1 MCGIVAIMSKQAST
15 GFLYKDKTIFLQM
28 LISDMF
34 RGMDST
40 GTFAVNK
47 HGNLKMVKDAS
58 PAPFFINKKES
69 NTYFNDFISDYHI
82 VVGHNRKATMG
93 ATVSE
98 NAHPFIEGNI
108 CLVHNGT
115 LQNHYK
121 LANRTVDS
129 NAIAAHIEE
138 HGYKSLLKNI
148 EGAYA
153 LIWYNA
159 AEKTLYFTR
168 NAERPLHLVE
178 TSDRVF
184 LASEAKMLD
193 WILDRNDLGKYTI
206 QNVPTDKVFKFSL
219 ETRKLEAES
228 KPKKADPVKNKYQN
242 QNQRHQHRV
251 NQMHSGFGH
260 LALAYSS
267 EAAQNTETAPG
278 KKKANIETYKTDERI
293 SWKVESWEDRQNSTK
308 LIGVTTDEYKTPVT
322 VFMDNNLY
330 TAQEIDDLTL
340 AEYLTGQIITISY
353 KKGITQLYLK
363 NVTADDLYTTMNHKK
378 VSLGMIEEA
387 GSCCYSCGSV
397 LKTRKD
403 IEESIVSINSR
414 NEVLF
419 ITCGECSSAT
429 AYHGGCC

>member
-1 MCGIVAIMSKQAST
+1 
-15 GFLYKDKTIFLQM
+15 
-28 LISDMF
+28 
-34 RGMDST
+34 
-40 GTFAVNK
+40 
-47 HGNLKMVKDAS
+47 
-58 PAPFFINKKES
+58 
-69 NTYFNDFISDYHI
+69 
-82 VVGHNRKATMG
+82 MG

-168 NAERPLHLVE
+168 NADRPLHLVE

-184 LASEAKMLD
+184 LASESKMLD
-193 WILDRNDLGKYTI
+193 WILDRNDITKYSI

-228 KPKKADPVKNKYQN
+228 KPKKADPVKNKPN

-267 EAAQNTETAPG
+267 EATQNAETVPG

-293 SWKVESWEDRQNSTK
+293 SWKVDNWEYRTNSTK
-308 LIGVTTDEYKTPVT
+308 LTGVTTDDYKTPVT
-322 VFMDNNLY
+322 VFMDSNLH
-330 TAQEIDDLTL
+330 TVQDIDDLTS

-353 KKGITQLYLK
+353 KKGVTQLYLK
-363 NVTADDLYTTMNHKK
+363 NVAIDDVYTTLNHKK

-387 GSCCYSCGSV
+387 GSCCYSCGQV
-397 LKTRKD
+397 LKTRKE

-429 AYHGGCC
+429 VYHGGCC

>member
-242 QNQRHQHRV
+242 QNQRHQHRG

-267 EAAQNTETAPG
+267 EVTQSTETSTE

-293 SWKVESWEDRQNSTK
+293 SWRVESWEDRQNSTK

>member
-1 MCGIVAIMSKQAST
+1 MSKQAST

-242 QNQRHQHRV
+242 QNQRHQHRG

-267 EAAQNTETAPG
+267 EVTQSTETSTE

-293 SWKVESWEDRQNSTK
+293 SWRVESWEDRQNSTK

>member
-1 MCGIVAIMSKQAST
+1 
-15 GFLYKDKTIFLQM
+15 
-28 LISDMF
+28 
-34 RGMDST
+34 
-40 GTFAVNK
+40 
-47 HGNLKMVKDAS
+47 
-58 PAPFFINKKES
+58 
-69 NTYFNDFISDYHI
+69 
-82 VVGHNRKATMG
+82 
-93 ATVSE
+93 
-98 NAHPFIEGNI
+98 
-108 CLVHNGT
+108 
-115 LQNHYK
+115 
-121 LANRTVDS
+121 
-129 NAIAAHIEE
+129 
-138 HGYKSLLKNI
+138 
-148 EGAYA
+148 
-153 LIWYNA
+153 
-159 AEKTLYFTR
+159 
-168 NAERPLHLVE
+168 
-178 TSDRVF
+178 
-184 LASEAKMLD
+184 
-193 WILDRNDLGKYTI
+193 
-206 QNVPTDKVFKFSL
+206 
-219 ETRKLEAES
+219 
-228 KPKKADPVKNKYQN
+228 
-242 QNQRHQHRV
+242 
-251 NQMHSGFGH
+251 MHSGFGH